1 MSAGPPVAIAVH
13 GGALDVVTET
23 VQALEA
29 SGLFMAGRGARP
41 GSTGLYELD
50 ASLMDGPTRR
60 AGAVAAFKGFESP
73 ILAARAVME
82 QSPHVLLVGDG
93 AEAFAHTRGLPRI
106 ADEAVW
112 YAAPGVLETATAGH
126 GTVGCV
132 ALDDQGRLAAGTST
146 AGTNGKLWGRVGDS
160 PLIGAGTWADETAA
174 VSCTGLGEA
183 FIRSSAASQLALRLR
198 LAGEPL
204 AGAAGAVLAEV
215 KAAGGT
221 GGLIAID
228 RNGAIVAPYTAEFM
242 AFAYAGA
249 DGVMRAEA

>member
-1 MSAGPPVAIAVH
+1 M
-13 GGALDVVTET
+13 
-23 VQALEA
+23 
-29 SGLFMAGRGARP
+29 
-41 GSTGLYELD
+41 
-50 ASLMDGPTRR
+50 
-60 AGAVAAFKGFESP
+60 
-73 ILAARAVME
+73 
-82 QSPHVLLVGDG
+82 
-93 AEAFAHTRGLPRI
+93 
-106 ADEAVW
+106 
-112 YAAPGVLETATAGH
+112 
-126 GTVGCV
+126 